1 MTADRPPVKQATN
14 AESRCEQH
22 KNQQGHG
29 HEPAEAHPGPEN
41 EVDSFQDNEL
51 APHQHHPEQHC
62 RRCLTNR
69 RRGLPQPSL
78 DSVLG
83 DDDDLEDRL
92 QQDGSEQRQG
102 EGLADTFGKCSTN
115 RLRTT
120 TYTNTSTTAAALRGL
135 GRSALSSPCS
145 NTSVP

>member
-1 MTADRPPVKQATN
+1 MTAARPPVKQATN
-14 AESRCEQH
+14 AESRYEQH

-69 RRGLPQPSL
+69 RRGLPEPSL

-102 EGLADTFGKCSTN
+102 EGLADH
-115 RLRTT
+115 LREMLHEQVEDHHVHEHVE
-120 TYTNTSTTAAALRGL
+120 NGCCPARAR
-135 GRSALSSPCS
+135 
-145 NTSVP
+145 

>member
-14 AESRCEQH
+14 AESRYEQH

-69 RRGLPQPSL
+69 RRGLPEPSL

-83 DDDDLEDRL
+83 DDETSRTAFNKTAVSRDRVKVSL
-92 QQDGSEQRQG
+92 I
-102 EGLADTFGKCSTN
+102 TFGKCSTN

-120 TYTNTSTTAAALRGL
+120 TYTNTSTTAAAPARAG
-135 GRSALSSPCS
+135 
-145 NTSVP
+145 

>member
-14 AESRCEQH
+14 AESRYEQH

-51 APHQHHPEQHC
+51 APHQHHQSNTAAAALPTGVEAC
-62 RRCLTNR
+62 RNRALTLFLATTTTSRTAFNKTAVSR
-69 RRGLPQPSL
+69 DRVKVSL
-78 DSVLG
+78 I
-83 DDDDLEDRL
+83 
-92 QQDGSEQRQG
+92 
-102 EGLADTFGKCSTN
+102 TFGKCSTN

-120 TYTNTSTTAAALRGL
+120 TYTNTSTTAAAPARA
-135 GRSALSSPCS
+135 R
-145 NTSVP
+145 